1 MKKILTYM
9 LATMVLIFTVIAILS
24 IWDIITIEDVL
35 WKSLKTLLVLF
46 VSSAIVTFILQI
58 TQDDKAAEKSKENI

>member
-9 LATMVLIFTVIAILS
+9 LATMVFIFTVIAILS